1 MRDCE
6 PGWAAFRA
14 RELTLLVQLLSV
26 DAFTVAKSA
35 VEGKELSAQGAL
47 TPPRQSVSA
56 EGHRGKDKEVKKPSE
71 EGGRMV
77 RFVMTG
83 TRIFGCV
90 LMQKEK
96 MDTQMK
102 KTEMMATPWGRK
114 KNKRRSG

>member
-14 RELTLLVQLLSV
+14 RELTLAAALLVQLLSV
-26 DAFTVAKSA
+26 DAFTVARSP
-35 VEGKELSAQGAL
+35 VEGREVSVAQGEL

-56 EGHRGKDKEVKKPSE
+56 EGHRGKEKEVKKPSE

-90 LMQKEK
+90 LMQNEK

-102 KTEMMATPWGRK
+102 KTEMMATPWG
-114 KNKRRSG
+114 